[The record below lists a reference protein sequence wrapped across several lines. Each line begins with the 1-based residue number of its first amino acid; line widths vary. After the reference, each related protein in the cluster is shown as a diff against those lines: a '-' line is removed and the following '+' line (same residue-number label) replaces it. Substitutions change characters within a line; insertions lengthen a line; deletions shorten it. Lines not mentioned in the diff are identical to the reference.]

1 MSADREKGVDEST
14 KAPQSREPT
23 GQEDETQTAGTQGAT
38 RNASPPAA
46 GADIGSDSGRGK
58 DKQSGSG
65 KAPLSP
71 PPPPGGPADSSRA
84 GDAAAAAAATGDKP
98 PPEKVPASLP
108 RCGTSS
114 MSRKKRQKAKK
125 AKAAAAAAA
134 GGTIEDTNPQ
144 ETEHGGMAD
153 DAGYPGLHEARI
165 WKHLEFFRRS
175 NYFHRFPV
183 EPPPEQLVADL
194 CETYVRTI
202 ELTMEKRH
210 RNIYFNRWLTIL
222 LCIPMLGMLADFVYN
237 HLIKADDLFILDTW
251 KGLAFNE
258 WPPFIYPLIVHFVT
272 WPLVTVPLVFTHH
285 NFRYYLIAVNAY
297 KEDLVTDSQMMNI
310 KINYLINLFVNQLI
324 NFLLLPMFSIMI
336 AAGFVLFLPYTDLF
350 SDIVE
355 KAIDGVMKSERHL
368 EDASTEATREKI
380 AGVYPYV
387 ALWAVG
393 QSFSCCLTF
402 FMSTRNLSALRY
414 YDKYSFESEH
424 PAHTTEHVERY
435 AHVGQCTKRVPLT
448 KYQNIAET
456 HGSRTP
462 RTPASRSVPNSP
474 MAATAVAETTP
485 LL

>member
-14 KAPQSREPT
+14 KAPHSREPT

-38 RNASPPAA
+38 RIASPPAA
-46 GADIGSDSGRGK
+46 GAGSDSGRGK

-71 PPPPGGPADSSRA
+71 PPPGGPADSSRA
-84 GDAAAAAAATGDKP
+84 GDAAAAATGDKP

-125 AKAAAAAAA
+125 AAAAAAAAA

-144 ETEHGGMAD
+144 ETEHGGLAD
-153 DAGYPGLHEARI
+153 DTGYPGLHEARI
-165 WKHLEFFRRS
+165 WKQLEIFRRS

-210 RNIYFNRWLTIL
+210 RNICFNRWLTML
-222 LCIPMLGMLADFVYN
+222 LCIPMLGMLADFVYY

-251 KGLAFNE
+251 KGLAFDD
-258 WPPFIYPLIVHFVT
+258 WPPFMYPLIIHFVT
-272 WPLVTVPLVFTHH
+272 WPLVTIPLVFTHR
-285 NFRYYLIAVNAY
+285 NFRHYLIVVNAY
-297 KEDLVTDSQMMNI
+297 
-310 KINYLINLFVNQLI
+310 
-324 NFLLLPMFSIMI
+324 LLPMFSIII
-336 AAGFVLFLPYTDLF
+336 AAGFVLFLPYTNQF

-368 EDASTEATREKI
+368 EDASTEATRQKI
-380 AGVYPYV
+380 ADVYPYV

-393 QSFSCCLTF
+393 QSFICCFTF

-448 KYQNIAET
+448 KYQNIEHPAHTTEHVERYAHVGQCTKRVPLTKYQNIAET
-456 HGSRTP
+456 HGARTP